1 MKIGI
6 LALQGAFIEH
16 ARVLDRL
23 GIESEQVRK
32 PAELEGL
39 DGLIIPGGESTTM
52 LNLANNY
59 DLIEPLRRLGFDGFP
74 MMGTCAGM
82 ILLAKT
88 VTNSNVETLG
98 LMDIKVRRNAFG
110 RQPDSFETDLDIK
123 ALGDK
128 PFHSVFIRAPL
139 IEEAEENVEILA
151 KLENG
156 TIVTVRQGNMLGMSF
171 HPELTDDSRMH
182 EYFSKIVS
190 GKSLTC

>member
-16 ARVLDRL
+16 AHTLDRL
-23 GIESEQVRK
+23 GIDSKQVRK
-32 PAELEGL
+32 PGELKSL

-59 DLIEPLRRLGFDGFP
+59 ELIEPLRKLGLDGFP

-82 ILLAKT
+82 ILFAKT
-88 VTNSNVETLG
+88 VSNSDIKTLG
-98 LMDIKVRRNAFG
+98 LMDIKVMRNAFG
-110 RQPDSFETDLDIK
+110 RQPDSFETNLDIK

-139 IEEAEENVEILA
+139 IEEADENVEILA
-151 KLENG
+151 KLDNG
-156 TIVTVRQGNMLGMSF
+156 TIVAVRQGNMLGMSF

-182 EYFSKIVS
+182 EYFLKIVS
-190 GKSLTC
+190 GSK